1 VRPLLQSLGQTVL
14 KHRTPPDVREW
25 LKHFRAHVLAP
36 IFRNAKSTNFRKPVD
51 PVALGIYPI
60 YCQVPQIVPTTRD
73 RCYMFFKIF
82 SQKIAKNWRF

>member
-51 PVALGIYPI
+51 PVALGNLSHLLPG
-60 YCQVPQIVPTTRD
+60 TAD
-73 RCYMFFKIF
+73 RPDNPGPMLYVF
-82 SQKIAKNWRF
+82 